1 MQKAYR
7 VFILIL
13 ALTMTTTQA
22 APLDGRGCALDPEHY
37 QHEHSSRAPNS
48 NTLGPRQPSHMP
60 LVISTTSVL
69 VSRTW
74 GVTLQ
79 SLLDNGAIK
88 PFEDVLVNN
97 DKKVFDPEI
106 NDIEFG
112 EEITEGVNNHG
123 IWEVVS
129 YRGQPRDDLIAK
141 FFREA
146 KSEEYGEVKAL
157 KMMNLLVESGKTMD
171 PQPLRKSSLLPVI
184 IMKKKEG
191 ITCRQFIENSC
202 SKDSSHS
209 QAQGPLLDWKQ
220 TKKMMC
226 KQAAKDAVKFLVFH
240 DDNSDQNGLVTID
253 EGSVKVELVDYGDA
267 YMVID
272 KSIPEETFYKACIGE

>member
-1 MQKAYR
+1 
-7 VFILIL
+7 
-13 ALTMTTTQA
+13 MTTTQA
-22 APLDGRGCALDPEHY
+22 APLDGRGHATLDPEHY

-60 LVISTTSVL
+60 LVVSTTSLL

-112 EEITEGVNNHG
+112 KEITEGVNNHG

-157 KMMNLLVESGKTMD
+157 RMMNLLVESGKTMD

-191 ITCRQFIENSC
+191 ITCHQLIENSC

-209 QAQGPLLDWKQ
+209 QG
-220 TKKMMC
+220 
-226 KQAAKDAVKFLVFH
+226 
-240 DDNSDQNGLVTID
+240 DNNTGNGLVTIV

>member
-1 MQKAYR
+1 M
-7 VFILIL
+7 
-13 ALTMTTTQA
+13 TTQA
-22 APLDGRGCALDPEHY
+22 APSPLNGRGRVLLDPEHY
-37 QHEHSSRAPNS
+37 QHEHSSRVPNS

-60 LVISTTSVL
+60 LEISTTSVL

-74 GVTLQ
+74 GVTLR

-88 PFEDVLVNN
+88 PFDDVLVDS

-106 NDIEFG
+106 NDIKFG

-209 QAQGPLLDWKQ
+209 QAQG
-220 TKKMMC
+220 
-226 KQAAKDAVKFLVFH
+226 
-240 DDNSDQNGLVTID
+240 DNSDQNGLVTIVK
-253 EGSVKVELVDYGDA
+253 GSVKVELVDYGDISKMGKVWRHGTMPA
-267 YMVID
+267 
-272 KSIPEETFYKACIGE
+272 IPAPCMYGELEGA

>member
-1 MQKAYR
+1 
-7 VFILIL
+7 
-13 ALTMTTTQA
+13 MTTTQA
-22 APLDGRGCALDPEHY
+22 APLDGRGRALD

-48 NTLGPRQPSHMP
+48 DSLGSRQPLHMP
-60 LVISTTSVL
+60 LVISTTSLL

-74 GVTLQ
+74 GVTLK
-79 SLLDNGAIK
+79 SLLDNGEIK

-106 NDIEFG
+106 NDIKFG
-112 EEITEGVNNHG
+112 KEITGGYHNYG

-141 FFREA
+141 FFQKA
-146 KSEEYGEVKAL
+146 NPKDYGEVKAL
-157 KMMNLLVESGKTMD
+157 RMMNLLVESGQTKD
-171 PQPLRKSSLLPVI
+171 PHPLGRSLLLPVI

-191 ITCRQFIENSC
+191 ITCRQYIKNYSKEKGPSRGDNNS
-202 SKDSSHS
+202 
-209 QAQGPLLDWKQ
+209 G
-220 TKKMMC
+220 
-226 KQAAKDAVKFLVFH
+226 
-240 DDNSDQNGLVTID
+240 NGLVTIV

-272 KSIPEETFYKACIGE
+272 KSISEETIYKACIGE